1 MGIAPI
7 SGFGYTPYVYNTNIV
22 SKASLGSVNKIPDD
36 VLSSKV
42 GYESSE
48 QENINP
54 LKMGETKNLG
64 DVIMSQMSMGY
75 LNAARVLKSPEEML
89 GE

>member
-1 MGIAPI
+1 MGISPV
-7 SGFGYTPYVYNTNIV
+7 SSFGYTPYVYNTNTV

-42 GYESSE
+42 GYQSE
-48 QENINP
+48 QENVNP

-75 LNAARVLKSPEEML
+75 LNAARVLKSPEEEM
-89 GE
+89 